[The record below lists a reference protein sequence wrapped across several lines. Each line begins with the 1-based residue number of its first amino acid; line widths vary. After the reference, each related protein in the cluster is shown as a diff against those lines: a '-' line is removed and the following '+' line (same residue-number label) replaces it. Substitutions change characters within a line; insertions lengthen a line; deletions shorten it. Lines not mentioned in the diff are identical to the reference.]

1 MHPTVSVIIV
11 TYNGRRL
18 LEDCLRALFAGT
30 RAPDEV
36 IVVDNASSDDTR
48 SWLTQTYPQI
58 RLDRCTANLGFA
70 AANNR
75 AFRTSIGEYVFTLN
89 NDTELHPDALH
100 SLATVLRDAGP
111 TVGAVMPMM
120 VFDQSPDVIACA
132 GLETFANGVVR
143 DARVGQSLDAGRKQ
157 YSIFGPSAGA
167 ALYRRTAI
175 EDVGFFD
182 PAFFM
187 YLEDADLA
195 WRLRLRR
202 WGTIAVPNAVV
213 RHKVSATAGYG
224 SPRKAYYL
232 GRNRWWCVLKNL
244 PSPLLQQYAGGLAW
258 YDAAACA
265 YATLAGDRASLI
277 GRRDAMSD
285 ISTILCA
292 RAAIQARTTASLD
305 ELRTWLLPAPPLI
318 ATLQERKVIQSV
330 IRKM

>member
-1 MHPTVSVIIV
+1 MRPTVSVIIV
-11 TYNGRRL
+11 TYNGREL
-18 LEDCLRALFAGT
+18 LESCLRALFAGE

-36 IVVDNASSDDTR
+36 IVVDNASRDGTC
-48 SWLTQTYPQI
+48 SWLAQTYPRI
-58 RLDRCTANLGFA
+58 RVDRCTANLGFA

-75 AFRTSIGEYVFTLN
+75 AFRVSAGEFILTLN
-89 NDTELHPDALH
+89 NDTQLHADALH
-100 SLATVLRDAGP
+100 SLVSVLCDADP

-120 VFDQSPDVIACA
+120 VFDEAPDVIACA

-143 DARVGQSLDAGRKQ
+143 DARVGQSLVAGEP
-157 YSIFGPSAGA
+157 YPVFGPSAGA
-167 ALYRRTAI
+167 ALYRRAAI

-202 WGTIAVPNAVV
+202 WETLAVPSAVV

-232 GRNRWWCVLKNL
+232 ARNRWWCLLKNM
-244 PSPLLQQYAGGLAW
+244 PAPLLRQHTGDLAR
-258 YDAAACA
+258 YDAAAIA

-277 GRRDAMSD
+277 GRRDASKD
-285 ISTILCA
+285 LPTILRA
-292 RAAIQARTTASLD
+292 RAVIAARATLSVD
-305 ELRTWLLPAPPLI
+305 ELGAWLLPAPPLI
-318 ATLQERKVIQSV
+318 ATLRERRVIQSR
-330 IRKM
+330 IKKR